1 MMNNQGFM
9 HKNYKAGFS
18 LVELVLALALVGTM
32 SMIIVPTFFRRSA
45 KNERALFVGKC
56 NTLVRQAWAQAL
68 QSGVV
73 QKVIIDLLQKQIFFE
88 PVQEQETKQETH
100 SIELPE
106 QFEVHQCFVAGID
119 ELSQHALGNTVD
131 KVWFFITS
139 DGRGQEVILNMIDT
153 KDVGNSPEGKEVS
166 LVLNPLR
173 VVFEEYD
180 TFQTPDV

>member
-1 MMNNQGFM
+1 M
-9 HKNYKAGFS
+9 HKTYKAGFS
-18 LVELVLALALVGTM
+18 IVELVLALALVGTM
-32 SMIIVPTFFRRSA
+32 SMIIVPTFFRRTA
-45 KNERALFVGKC
+45 KNERALFVGRC

-73 QKVIIDLLQKQIFFE
+73 QKVIIDLLQKQISFE
-88 PVQEQETKQETH
+88 PVQEKEQEIKQETH

-153 KDVGNSPEGKEVS
+153 KDVSISPEGKEIS

-173 VVFEEYD
+173 VIFEEYD
-180 TFQTPDV
+180 TFQTPDA